1 MGKARAP
8 CFGGVEWR
16 EIWDESQA
24 ACSPPDTYG
33 PHHQW
38 LRQLTGYSLRM
49 EEGGLLDFWTGSII
63 IMAGMSQTLHLGRAD
78 PNLTLAV

>member
-1 MGKARAP
+1 
-8 CFGGVEWR
+8 
-16 EIWDESQA
+16 
-24 ACSPPDTYG
+24 
-33 PHHQW
+33 
-38 LRQLTGYSLRM
+38 M